1 MKQLT
6 IILVSLLFINN
17 SVVWQEAVPS
27 DSSNNWGIGS
37 TTGFFLMLDKFIP
50 HSFIGIE
57 YKIK

>member
-17 SVVWQEAVPS
+17 SVVGQEAVPS

-50 HSFIGIE
+50 HSFIGIG
-57 YKIK
+57 YNIK